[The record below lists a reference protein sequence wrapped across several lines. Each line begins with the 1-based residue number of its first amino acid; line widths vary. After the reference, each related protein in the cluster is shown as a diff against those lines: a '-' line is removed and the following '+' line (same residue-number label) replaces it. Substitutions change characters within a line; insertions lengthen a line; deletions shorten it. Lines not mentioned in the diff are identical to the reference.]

1 MECHFKD
8 IKNIN
13 MADIIYN
20 TQGQIVEKT
29 PVQKWYRHEY
39 KKEEAPAFK
48 NTCDNIL
55 TNDIIMDK
63 LVYKR

>member
-1 MECHFKD
+1 MECHFKE

-39 KKEEAPAFK
+39 KKEEAPKFI

-55 TNDIIMDK
+55 TKDYIMDK
-63 LVYKR
+63 LVFK

>member
-1 MECHFKD
+1 
-8 IKNIN
+8 

-29 PVQKWYRHEY
+29 SVQKWYRHEY